1 MAKKDKKSKQD
12 QVHKKLP
19 QEFTLD
25 DLDETD
31 LEFLKGLDGDY
42 GDKIVVD
49 GYRIVGPSQAILDY
63 AKPLLDN
70 CVNDEE
76 MEQVLSLVQ
85 MFWMLA
91 ILEGTESAEETEI
104 KEKLA
109 ELNSPEAEELFQMMR
124 ERFNLMFP
132 HLKEESPFYIKERV
146 LEIEEFEPFDES
158 TLQINED
165 VILPTEDER
174 NLAETL
180 RVLDDENNNL
190 DDDIN
195 DEDNDLDDDIN
206 DEDNDLDDDDDF
218 DDDFDEDIDEY
229 EDKLMKW
236 EEKLMD
242 CFVNWCHAKGISEAN
257 THSFAE
263 AVYNF
268 LGFLYDDYL
277 ELLSDHVPEE
287 AIQEF
292 MQSHYIKKVWNT
304 SLDKSMMPTA
314 LKLFMRYLDEKGI
327 VPGTKSIINII
338 ESEQKEFL
346 RNLKLYTNP
355 ALEEKS

>member
-1 MAKKDKKSKQD
+1 MAKKKKQNKQKQQQRKKSKQG
-12 QVHKKLP
+12 QVHKQQP

-31 LEFLKGLDGDY
+31 LEFLNGLDGGDY
-42 GDKIVVD
+42 EDKIVVD

-70 CVNDEE
+70 CVTDEE

-91 ILEGTESAEETEI
+91 ILEGTESVEETEI

-109 ELNSPEAEELFQMMR
+109 ELNSPEAEELFKMMR

-132 HLKEESPFYIKERV
+132 HLKEESPFYIKEHV

-165 VILPTEDER
+165 VIPPTEDER

-180 RVLDDENNNL
+180 RVLYDEGS
-190 DDDIN
+190 
-195 DEDNDLDDDIN
+195 
-206 DEDNDLDDDDDF
+206 DLDDDDDF
-218 DDDFDEDIDEY
+218 DGDIEDEDIDEY

-242 CFVNWCHAKGISEAN
+242 CFVNWCHAKGISEDN

-268 LGFLYDDYL
+268 LSFLYDDYL
-277 ELLSDHVPEE
+277 ELLSDHIPEE

-304 SLDKSMMPTA
+304 SLEKSMMPAA

-327 VPGTKSIINII
+327 VPGIKSIISII
-338 ESEQKEFL
+338 EPEQKEFL